1 MQSYSDRIKNYL
13 LTVEV
18 LYLQCDKQS
27 SCLFVCIFYG
37 SNLSSEAQDLV
48 TQLLKKVRCKMNYV
62 QLSKWIHLLVTYLQQ
77 GSARDNFLLN
87 KI

>member
-1 MQSYSDRIKNYL
+1 MQSYSDRIKNCL
-13 LTVEV
+13 LSVEV
-18 LYLQCDKQS
+18 LCLQCDKQS

-37 SNLSSEAQDLV
+37 SNLSSEAQDLIA
-48 TQLLKKVRCKMNYV
+48 QLLKKVCCKMNYV

-77 GSARDNFLLN
+77 RSARDNSLLD